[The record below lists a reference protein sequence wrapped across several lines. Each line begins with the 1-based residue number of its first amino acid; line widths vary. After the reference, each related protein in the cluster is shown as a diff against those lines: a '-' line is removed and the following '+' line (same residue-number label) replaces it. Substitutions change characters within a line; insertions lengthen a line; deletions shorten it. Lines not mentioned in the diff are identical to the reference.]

1 MCLETPLARKTTA
14 LVDNIVLAK
23 ISAEISEWSGIDK
36 NRCKGKKQE
45 ELLDDD
51 AGGKQANSYLE
62 EKMNTN
68 GSLFSVNIHHSLHTD
83 FLDKLLHTHVPV
95 Q

>member
-1 MCLETPLARKTTA
+1 MCLETPLAGKTTA

-23 ISAEISEWSGIDK
+23 ITTEISEWSDIDK
-36 NRCKGKKQE
+36 TRSKGKEHE

-51 AGGKQANSYLE
+51 TGGKQTNSCLE
-62 EKMNTN
+62 EKMNTDGN
-68 GSLFSVNIHHSLHTD
+68 IFTLNIHHSFHTD
-83 FLDKLLHTHVPV
+83 FLVKLLNTRVPV